1 MEDYDFLVFIGR
13 FQPFHHGHLRVINA
27 ALEQAGHVVIL
38 CGSAH
43 RPRCLRNPLDFVE
56 RERMIRAAL
65 KQRDLERISVL
76 PVMDQIYNEEVWV
89 KRVQTAVAGVVAA
102 RHRRPQVEPGIGLI
116 GHSKDHSSY
125 YLKRFPQWGCVDVKN
140 YQELSS
146 SAIRSLL
153 FDADIGT
160 IDDRLRLIDTQL
172 NNPMPRA
179 VANQLAVFAKSEAF
193 TELEAEHTF
202 VNQYLAGWSAAP
214 YPPTFVT
221 VDAVVVQSG
230 HVLLVERRARP
241 GRGQWA
247 LPGGFINQ
255 RELVED
261 ACLRELREETRLK
274 VPEPVLRGSIKAR
287 KVYDDPY
294 RSIRGRT
301 VTHAFLIELR
311 PERALPAVKGG
322 DDARAAFWKPL
333 ADIEPEY
340 MFEDHYFIIQNL
352 VGA

>member
-1 MEDYDFLVFIGR
+1 MEDFDFLVFIGR
-13 FQPFHHGHLRVINA
+13 FQPFHQGHLRVINA
-27 ALEQAGHVVIL
+27 ALERAGHVVIL

-56 RERMIRAAL
+56 RERMIRAVL
-65 KQRDLERISVL
+65 KPSDVEHISVL
-76 PVMDQIYNEEVWV
+76 PVMDQIYNEEAWV
-89 KRVQTAVAGVVAA
+89 RRVQTAVASVVAA
-102 RHRRPQVEPGIGLI
+102 RHRHPHIEPRIGLI

-125 YLKRFPQWGCVDVKN
+125 YLKLFPQWGCVEVED
-140 YQELSS
+140 YQGLSS
-146 SAIRSLL
+146 TAIRSLL
-153 FDADIGT
+153 FNAELGTVEERLSIIDA
-160 IDDRLRLIDTQL
+160 RLKQ
-172 NNPMPRA
+172 PMPGS
-179 VANQLAVFAKSEAF
+179 VASQLAAF
-193 TELEAEHTF
+193 TKSAAFAELEAEHAF
-202 VNQYLAGWSAAP
+202 VDQYLAGWTTAP

-221 VDAVVVQSG
+221 VDAVVIQSG
-230 HVLLVERRARP
+230 HVLLVQRRARP

-247 LPGGFINQ
+247 LPGGFVDQ
-255 RELVED
+255 YELIED

-294 RSIRGRT
+294 RSVRGRT

-311 PERALPAVKGG
+311 PDRFLPVVKGG